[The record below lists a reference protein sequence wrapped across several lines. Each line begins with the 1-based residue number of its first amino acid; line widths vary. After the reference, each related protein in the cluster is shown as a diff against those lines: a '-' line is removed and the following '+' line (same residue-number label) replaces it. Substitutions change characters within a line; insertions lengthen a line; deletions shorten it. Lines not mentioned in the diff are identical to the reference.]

1 METTGLALN
10 INVADVFNYISQ
22 LFTAYWPLLAFGL
35 GVLAFPMIVG
45 AAKSI
50 ISSRRR

>member
-1 METTGLALN
+1 MEPGLALN
-10 INVADVFNYISQ
+10 INPGDVLDYISQ
-22 LFTAYWPLLAFGL
+22 LFSAFWPLLAFGL
-35 GVLAFPMIVG
+35 GILAFPLVVG

>member
-1 METTGLALN
+1 METLALN
-10 INVADVFNYISQ
+10 INVGDVFSYITQ
-22 LFTAYWPLLAFGL
+22 LFNAYWPLLAFGL
-35 GVLAFPMIVG
+35 GVLAFPMVIG

>member
-1 METTGLALN
+1 MEPGLALN
-10 INVADVFNYISQ
+10 INPSDVFNYISQ
-22 LFTAYWPLLAFGL
+22 LFTTFWPLLAFGL
-35 GVLAFPMIVG
+35 GVLALPLVIG